1 MASINGVGS
10 SNMRSIYG
18 NRNVISGLASGM
30 DTESMIENAV
40 SGYKMKITSLQQKQ
54 TKVTWQQQALRS
66 IIDKLANFSQKYTSY
81 ASSTN
86 LLSSSFFNN
95 SLKISAQG
103 TYADKVSAT
112 GKTSSTVQILGVKQ
126 LASAAT
132 HNVSANWADGSI
144 DLSALTSEQMK
155 ETTTIS
161 NLTGS
166 LTIAN
171 GNSDSVTIDLTEE
184 DMAGVDTM
192 EKLAAKINEKLE
204 EAGYKEKGENKGKI
218 WVECTGDTINL
229 KGNNATYIK
238 SASGK
243 IRDTLGIQPGEKAE
257 TLSKAAGKE
266 LSTEITRAEQLDGKE
281 ISVTLDGVTKKF
293 TLKTLDDQNQPL
305 DHQKVM
311 EKLGEDLQTAFGKNK
326 VTLQQN
332 GDVWELKAA
341 EGGSTLSVS
350 SSVGK
355 LLGLESNHETS
366 YMNMNKTLG
375 DLIGED
381 TLKNK
386 DYWIKAEGKVTEKDG
401 KYLDEKG
408 NLVKKAD
415 DGTYYRVDDKGEYLC
430 DFKVNGESVGTFTKD
445 STLESVM
452 SAINKSSKAGVDV
465 TYSKITNEFQFTS
478 RETGSQA
485 KIELDGLAAE
495 LFGKV
500 ETQGKD
506 AVFSMSVNG
515 KEFKDISR
523 SGNTFDVDGLQVSL
537 KGTFNYATS
546 VEDLKKAHEVGGK
559 QLYEAPEPMTLNSG
573 GKPVE
578 AKYLDSEGY
587 YVDEN
592 GVRCKGSDGSL
603 VSGLGVLG
611 ANAGKDAVS
620 FTSAADSDKIV
631 DALKKFAEDYNAM
644 VKEIKDAYST
654 LPLQKSNGSSYE
666 PLTSD
671 DLEGMSETEIKNY
684 EEKAKQGLLFG
695 DRDLSNLYNQLT
707 SSITSNTDLKKI
719 GIEVSYSNGMS
730 TLTVNE
736 EKLRAALDSDP
747 EQVQEVFNSAT
758 GNGKTMME
766 SMKST
771 LDRYGSVMGKKGILV
786 DRAGST
792 KASSTLLTN
801 TMQKT
806 IDNYESQIQKWKDKM
821 TDQVDRY
828 TRQFS
833 QLEQLIAQMNAQ
845 SSSLSGLMGGF

>member
-1 MASINGVGS
+1 
-10 SNMRSIYG
+10 
-18 NRNVISGLASGM
+18 
-30 DTESMIENAV
+30 
-40 SGYKMKITSLQQKQ
+40 
-54 TKVTWQQQALRS
+54 
-66 IIDKLANFSQKYTSY
+66 
-81 ASSTN
+81 
-86 LLSSSFFNN
+86 
-95 SLKISAQG
+95 
-103 TYADKVSAT
+103 
-112 GKTSSTVQILGVKQ
+112 
-126 LASAAT
+126 
-132 HNVSANWADGSI
+132 
-144 DLSALTSEQMK
+144 
-155 ETTTIS
+155 
-161 NLTGS
+161 
-166 LTIAN
+166 
-171 GNSDSVTIDLTEE
+171 
-184 DMAGVDTM
+184 
-192 EKLAAKINEKLE
+192 
-204 EAGYKEKGENKGKI
+204 
-218 WVECTGDTINL
+218 
-229 KGNNATYIK
+229 
-238 SASGK
+238 
-243 IRDTLGIQPGEKAE
+243 
-257 TLSKAAGKE
+257 
-266 LSTEITRAEQLDGKE
+266 
-281 ISVTLDGVTKKF
+281 
-293 TLKTLDDQNQPL
+293 
-305 DHQKVM
+305 
-311 EKLGEDLQTAFGKNK
+311 
-326 VTLQQN
+326 
-332 GDVWELKAA
+332 
-341 EGGSTLSVS
+341 
-350 SSVGK
+350 
-355 LLGLESNHETS
+355 
-366 YMNMNKTLG
+366 
-375 DLIGED
+375 
-381 TLKNK
+381 
-386 DYWIKAEGKVTEKDG
+386 
-401 KYLDEKG
+401 
-408 NLVKKAD
+408 
-415 DGTYYRVDDKGEYLC
+415 
-430 DFKVNGESVGTFTKD
+430 
-445 STLESVM
+445 M

-592 GVRCKGSDGSL
+592 GVRCVGSDGSP

>member
-66 IIDKLANFSQKYTSY
+66 IIDKLADFSQKYTSY

-126 LASAAT
+126 LASAAA
-132 HNVSANWADGSI
+132 HNVSAKWADGSI
-144 DLSALTSEQMK
+144 DLSALSADEMSA
-155 ETTTIS
+155 TTKIS

-184 DMAGVDTM
+184 DMADVDTM

-243 IRDTLGIQPGEKAE
+243 IRDTLGIQPGEDAKA
-257 TLSKAAGKE
+257 LSKAAGKE

-281 ISVTLDGVTKKF
+281 ISVTLDGVTKKI
-293 TLKTLDDQNQPL
+293 TLKTLNDGGDPL
-305 DHQKVM
+305 YYAK
-311 EKLGEDLQTAFGKNK
+311 EFKKDLQAAFGGK
-326 VTLQQN
+326 VTMKATAD
-332 GDVWELKAA
+332 GKGWELKAA

-430 DFKVNGESVGTFTKD
+430 DLKVNGESVGTFTKD

-592 GVRCKGSDGSL
+592 GVRCVGSDGSP

-758 GNGKTMME
+758 GDGKTMME